1 LAKFE
6 VFNSTYE
13 METALNYKDKIRIAQ
28 LAPDTWD
35 TELDEP
41 RLDYQQPWSEL
52 RAEIIPE
59 FSALCML
66 YAERLLDQVPDHP
79 PIGLIQATY
88 VDSNIEAW
96 VSKRVFDIC
105 NSTQSPE

>member
-1 LAKFE
+1 
-6 VFNSTYE
+6 

-28 LAPDTWD
+28 MAPDTWE

-41 RLDYQQPWSEL
+41 RLDYEQSWSEL
-52 RAEIIPE
+52 QADIIPQ
-59 FSALCML
+59 FSALCLL

-79 PIGLIQATY
+79 MIGLIQATY
-88 VDSNIEAW
+88 EDSNIEAW

-105 NSTQSPE
+105 NSTQSTE